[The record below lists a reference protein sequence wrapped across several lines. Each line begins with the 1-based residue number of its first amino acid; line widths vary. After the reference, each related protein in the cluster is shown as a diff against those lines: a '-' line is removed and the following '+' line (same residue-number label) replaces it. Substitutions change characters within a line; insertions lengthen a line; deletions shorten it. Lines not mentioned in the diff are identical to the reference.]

1 MASSYDG
8 NCSSYWSYS
17 PYPYSNSYDTSSSN
31 SSYFE
36 SPMSSSSSSSPHMIM
51 CPVYDQQQPG
61 YYYYSDGTFPYHQLS
76 PPIVPSSQ
84 IGYVPSLSPPLPRS
98 TTNLPNRLQYT
109 IRQRWLLNEIF
120 EHVPYPN
127 SIQKNVIADRIGATR
142 EQIRIWFQNRRRISV
157 QSHRS
162 SSRRINPLPIDN
174 NHLIQLELE
183 EILADLELHK
193 NAPQRMPIGQ
203 SISSRRVRVMK
214 K

>member
-1 MASSYDG
+1 MASSFDA

-17 PYPYSNSYDTSSSN
+17 PYPYNNSYDTSSAN
-31 SSYFE
+31 SSYYE
-36 SPMSSSSSSSPHMIM
+36 SSIASSSPPMIM
-51 CPVYDQQQPG
+51 YPVYDQQQSC
-61 YYYYSDGTFPYHQLS
+61 YYYPDSTFPCQQLTPPS

-84 IGYVPSLSPPLPRS
+84 IAYVPSLSPSLPRP

-109 IRQRWLLNEIF
+109 VRQRWLLNEIF

-127 SIQKNVIADRIGATR
+127 SVQKNVIADRIGATR
-142 EQIRIWFQNRRRISV
+142 EQIRIWFQNRRRIAV

-162 SSRRINPLPIDN
+162 SSRRNNPLPIDN
-174 NHLIQLELE
+174 GHLVQLELE

-203 SISSRRVRVMK
+203 GISCRRVRVVK
-214 K
+214 N